1 MILHW
6 HLLRLWVLI
15 SLAALLA
22 GVLLAPAPTL
32 ADDGLNHAG
41 LIVRDAE
48 GRMTY
53 AWVPFGE
60 EEITGIE
67 LLRRSGIP
75 IVTVG
80 FGALGEGVCSIGGQ
94 GCGVAECR
102 RNVCQVSSANA
113 PYWQY
118 FQQDPTD
125 PAIWT
130 WLPLGASSSKVED
143 GDVFGWSWTARDPAL
158 PALPAAEIARLA
170 GAEDG
175 VGSLPAVRTIVPE
188 GVAAVT
194 TMPAPDGRTTAA
206 ATAILVVI
214 AASAAGLAVRRRAE
228 AAA

>member
-1 MILHW
+1 LHW

-22 GVLLAPAPTL
+22 RVLLAPAPTL
-32 ADDGLNHAG
+32 AEDGLNHAG

-53 AWVPFGE
+53 AWVPFDE
-60 EEITGIE
+60 KEITGID

-94 GCGVAECR
+94 GCDVANCR
-102 RNVCQVSSANA
+102 RNVCQISSANA

-118 FQQDPTD
+118 FKQDPAD

-130 WLPLGASSSKVED
+130 WLPLGASSSRVED
-143 GDVFGWSWTARDPAL
+143 GDVFGWSWTARDPSL
-158 PALPAAEIARLA
+158 PIAPAAEVSRLA
-170 GAEDG
+170 GAGDRA
-175 VGSLPAVRTIVPE
+175 GSEATFRTIVPE
-188 GVAAVT
+188 GVTAVRT
-194 TMPAPDGRTTAA
+194 LPTPDARTTAA
-206 ATAILVVI
+206 AAAILVVI
-214 AASAAGLAVRRRAE
+214 GVSATGLTLRRRAE
-228 AAA
+228 VAA